1 MEGEER
7 AGRKVFGPSPAS
19 RRGGMVRA
27 PSEAGYTRVSDVRE
41 PNSPREGSRIVKE
54 HEDEVL

>member
-1 MEGEER
+1 
-7 AGRKVFGPSPAS
+7 
-19 RRGGMVRA
+19 MVRA

-41 PNSPREGSRIVKE
+41 LNSPREGSRIVKE